1 MKLFFPTTG
10 KVLLSVTGL
19 SCQVVTETLYALA
32 QEKSDQF
39 PDTVYI
45 LTTQEGEDR
54 AKLLLLQEGWLRRF
68 LRDWKLP
75 PIQFTAE
82 HIQTITDKNGQA
94 LSDIRTPEDNL
105 AAADFIAQAVQQLTV
120 DSEQLHVSIA
130 GGRKTMGFFA
140 GYALTLY
147 GRKQDRLSHVLV
159 SSEFESHPEFYY
171 PTPYPR
177 VIHTPPPASKP
188 LDTQTA
194 EVSLADIPFLRL
206 REQTIEI
213 SADTDG
219 RFYSAVAELQ
229 RRIDPPRIIADCRK
243 EIVFTLGDFPLH
255 LQPLQATFY
264 FWMLQ
269 RQKAGKVITCPT
281 EGVPNMA
288 YAHQFLCVYKYITSN
303 DPSRT
308 QASLKD
314 GMTNDFFSQTKSS
327 LTRVIKDSLPQELNA
342 NAYIP
347 KRERAGRIWMVRV
360 PVDNDK
366 ITLLNGPS
374 QAWET

>member
-1 MKLFFPTTG
+1 MKLSFPTTG

-32 QEKSDQF
+32 QEKSGQF

-45 LTTQEGEDR
+45 LTTQEGADR
-54 AKLLLLQEGWLRRF
+54 AKLLLLQEGWLKRL

-82 HIQTITDKNGQA
+82 HIQTITDNNGQA

-105 AAADFIAQAVQQLTV
+105 AAADYIAQAVQQLTV

-159 SSEFESHPEFYY
+159 SSQFESHPEFYY
-171 PTPYPR
+171 PTPYPH

-206 REQTIEI
+206 REQTIGI
-213 SADTDG
+213 SSDTNG

-229 RRIDPPRIIADCRK
+229 RRIDPPQIIADCRK
-243 EIVFTLGDFPLH
+243 DVVFTLGDCPLR

-269 RQKAGKVITCPT
+269 RQKAGKVITCPP
-281 EGVPNMA
+281 EGAPNPD
-288 YAHQFLCVYKYITSN
+288 YAQQFLCVYKYITSN

-308 QASLKD
+308 QMRLQE
-314 GMTNDFFSQTKSS
+314 GMSNKFFSETKSS
-327 LTRVIKDSLPQELNA
+327 LTRVIKGSLPQELNA

-347 KRERAGRIWMVRV
+347 KREKTGRIWIIRV
-360 PVDNDK
+360 PVENEK
-366 ITLLNGPS
+366 ITLRNGPS